1 VGWRCEITYILH
13 EDFIFIVTDK
23 WKTTMADNERNFK
36 LSKRDANE
44 APEGFYAV
52 LKDNFKIPNACD
64 ACDARKLCQDN
75 TDEWCLKNRCMSY
88 EIIAFKDGKTY
99 SRNDKQSVLFKR
111 KV

>member
-1 VGWRCEITYILH
+1 LTALQPGWVSNIPLSVKVQSNM
-13 EDFIFIVTDK
+13 EDTK
-23 WKTTMADNERNFK
+23 HK
-36 LSKRDANE
+36 LDPNE
-44 APEGFYAV
+44 APCGFHAV
-52 LKDNFKIPNACD
+52 LKADFKIPNACD

-75 TDEWCLKNRCMSY
+75 TDDWCLKNRCMSY